1 MIFSIDSA
9 TIVLGAHDVTDVNEV
24 GQVRYQSTEFIIHA
38 EWQPEVIRNDIAM
51 IRTPEAIVYT
61 SVIQPVRLPNLR
73 QTETTFANQLG
84 TVSGW
89 GRFSDDL
96 PNISPVL
103 RTVSAPIMT
112 NAACNIRFLGLIQ
125 PTNICTSGNDG
136 LGSCQGD
143 SGGPLTVVDAD
154 GATTQTGVVSFGLAL
169 GCERG
174 WPSVYV
180 RVSQYLI
187 WIGSNSDVII
197 REDW

>member
-1 MIFSIDSA
+1 M
-9 TIVLGAHDVTDVNEV
+9 GAHFINVDEES
-24 GQVRYQSTEFIIHA
+24 QIRYQSIDFVIHA
-38 EWQPEVIRNDIAM
+38 EWQPEVIRNDIAL
-51 IRTPEAIVYT
+51 IRTPEAIEYT

-73 QTETTFANQLG
+73 QTDTTFANQLG

-89 GRFSDDL
+89 GRFSDEL
-96 PNISPVL
+96 PNSSPVL
-103 RTVSAPIMT
+103 RRVAVPIMT

-125 PTNICTSGNDG
+125 PTNICTNGNNG
-136 LGSCQGD
+136 LGSCNGD
-143 SGGPLTVVDAD
+143 SGGPLTITDSD

-197 REDW
+197 REDF